1 MTGATESGN
10 EVPLWTGTP
19 RDRIPGDGVPIQP
32 AATILLVADRPELQV
47 LVLRR
52 TEASTFVAGHTLFPG
67 GRVDDGDRDPRWPD
81 LVVGRTASDAVR
93 ALGADDGLA
102 FWTAAVRETVE
113 EAGLVVGIDDRAL
126 AADLVHRRRDLEEQR
141 VNLADLV
148 ADRGATLDRSGIH
161 PVARWVTPMPSDKR
175 YDTYFFVAGVDPG
188 VEPVVDGREAVHAAW
203 HRPSDVL
210 GRWRAGEVTMI
221 SPTIA
226 MLQRLASYA
235 TTGDLLAAA
244 AVGGPVLR
252 ARILDESAS
261 PVRFEGDPG
270 YHAEGTRESL
280 GWVWLPVGDL
290 PDLTAGWD
298 ATTPCS

>member
-1 MTGATESGN
+1 
-10 EVPLWTGTP
+10 
-19 RDRIPGDGVPIQP
+19 
-32 AATILLVADRPELQV
+32 LLVADRPELQV

-67 GRVDDGDRDPRWPD
+67 GRVDDSDRDPRWAD
-81 LVVGRTASDAVR
+81 LVVGLTASDAVR
-93 ALGADDGLA
+93 ALGVDDGLA

-113 EAGLVVGIDDRAL
+113 EVGLVVGINDRVL
-126 AADLVHRRRDLEEQR
+126 VTDLVDRRHDLEEQR

-148 ADRGATLDRSGIH
+148 ADRGASLDLSGIH

-203 HRPSDVL
+203 CRPSDVL

-221 SPTIA
+221 SPTIS
-226 MLQRLASYA
+226 MFQRLASYA
-235 TTGDLLAAA
+235 STGDLLAAA

-252 ARILDESAS
+252 ARILDESTS

-270 YHAEGTRESL
+270 YHDEGTRESL

-290 PDLTAGWD
+290 PDPTAGWD